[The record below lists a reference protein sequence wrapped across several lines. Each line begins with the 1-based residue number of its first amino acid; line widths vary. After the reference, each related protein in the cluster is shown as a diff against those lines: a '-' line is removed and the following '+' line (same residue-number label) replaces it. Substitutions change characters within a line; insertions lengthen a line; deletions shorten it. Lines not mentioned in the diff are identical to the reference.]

1 VAVPEMSE
9 DREMLQRWEA
19 LSQQANVVFA
29 GQPMEDVG
37 GALALLT
44 AMLIAG
50 IMQDEDLEEHDD
62 PKAVAMAIV
71 ARHGTL
77 VLSLIPSFLEAVE
90 VSGGWDQLTKKGR
103 H

>member
-1 VAVPEMSE
+1 MSE
-9 DREMLQRWEA
+9 DRETLQRWER

-29 GQPMEDVG
+29 GQPMDDVG

-44 AMLIAG
+44 AMLVAG
-50 IMQDEDLEEHDD
+50 LMQDEEFGDHD

-71 ARHGTL
+71 ARQGMM
-77 VLSLIPSFLEAVE
+77 VMSLIPSFLETVDAM
-90 VSGGWDQLTKKGR
+90 GGWDKLTKKGR

>member
-1 VAVPEMSE
+1 MPL
-9 DREMLQRWEA
+9 DREMMQRWEA
-19 LSQQANVVFA
+19 LSQQCNVVFA

-50 IMQDEDLEEHDD
+50 MLQGEDVEDGAD
-62 PKAVAMAIV
+62 MKRKATVLMAQ
-71 ARHGTL
+71 HGTL
-77 VLSLIPSFLEAVE
+77 VINLIPSFLEAVE
-90 VSGGWDQLTKKGR
+90 EVGGWENIGKKGR

>member
-1 VAVPEMSE
+1 MSE
-9 DREMLQRWEA
+9 DEDRAAMQRWEKLA
-19 LSQQANVVFA
+19 QGANEVFS

-50 IMQDEDLEEHDD
+50 LMQDEGLEERDLRA
-62 PKAVAMAIV
+62 KAVSLTAH
-71 ARHGTL
+71 HGIM
-77 VLSLIPSFLEAVE
+77 VVNLIPTFLEVVE
-90 VSGGWDQLTKKGR
+90 ESGGWEQFTKKGK